1 MNNSIKKGRVRVV
14 GIDIAKQ
21 SFQLHGVE
29 KSGQIA
35 LRKKLSRVKLT
46 PFIANLPPCIIG
58 MEACGGAHHWYRV
71 FTEMGHTV
79 HLIALR
85 FVKPFVKSNKNDAA
99 EAEAIREAVQRP
111 SMRFV
116 PPKSVEQQDVQ
127 SLHRIRG
134 RQVANRTRQSNQIRG
149 LLLEYGIIIPKGI
162 GKLRKRIPEILEDAE
177 SGLTPTFR
185 KMLSELYDEIIHPDE
200 RIVSLEK
207 KLELVSKQNEDCQL
221 LLTIPGIG
229 MLAATALVARVGN
242 PWAFK
247 SAREMA
253 AWLGLVPRRH
263 STGGKP
269 KLLGISEYS
278 TA

>member
-1 MNNSIKKGRVRVV
+1 
-14 GIDIAKQ
+14 
-21 SFQLHGVE
+21 
-29 KSGQIA
+29 
-35 LRKKLSRVKLT
+35 
-46 PFIANLPPCIIG
+46 